1 MFTCVDGLMGSGK
14 SYYAVSKIQNKKND
28 YYKVLTNIDSFKF
41 QDNIQELKFTE
52 FLTVLERCKISYDSG
67 KDDNFLQEI
76 LREKD
81 FISDKPLLLVIDE
94 AHNFLD
100 KKNDLLTWFI
110 TYHRHLYIDVYLIT
124 QTYSLIHYS
133 YHKLIQEYI
142 HALPQDRQIFGG
154 KFKYQKHIAVPF
166 NNASTLTGTEYLKVD
181 KSIFAMYQSG
191 DKIRSKSVIRKYIYY
206 FIALIA
212 FAFLLFYM
220 MIDYFFM
227 PHNAADSLSPK
238 HIEVNQNSLESVESK
253 KTDDFKDLHLVE
265 LSCNKLRCTTVDR
278 KIQFDLDLLQ
288 LLVDNSNSKIVLVKK
303 KFKNSSQITIL
314 ASEEFLNFFQG
325 VSNEKNNNSPI
336 KLF

>member
-1 MFTCVDGLMGSGK
+1 MFTCIDGLMGSGK
-14 SYYAVSKIQNKKND
+14 SYYAVEKIKSKKND
-28 YYKVLTNIDSFKF
+28 YHKILTNIDSFKF
-41 QDNIQELKFTE
+41 QDNIYDLKFNE
-52 FLTVLERCKISYDSG
+52 FLVVLGQCKIQYDFG
-67 KDDNFLQEI
+67 KEDAFLQEL

-81 FISDKPLLLVIDE
+81 LISDKPLLLVIDE

-154 KFKYQKHIAVPF
+154 KFKYQKHISVPF
-166 NNASTLTGTEYLKVD
+166 NNASTLTSTEYLKVD
-181 KSIFAMYQSG
+181 KSIFDMYQSG

-206 FIALIA
+206 FIGLIF
-212 FAFLLFYM
+212 FAMISFYIL
-220 MIDYFFM
+220 IDYFFM
-227 PHNAADSLSPK
+227 PHNAEDSLLPK
-238 HIEVNQNSLESVESK
+238 SNQPLPIVNDTVAAN
-253 KTDDFKDLHLVE
+253 DDFKNLHLVE
-265 LSCNKLRCTTVDR
+265 LSCNKTRCTNADR
-278 KIQFDLDLLQ
+278 AIQFDLDLLQ
-288 LLVDNSNSKIVLVKK
+288 FLINNSNSKIVLVKK
-303 KFKNSSQITIL
+303 KFKHSSQITIL

-325 VSNEKNNNSPI
+325 VSNEKNNSPI